1 VKKKKQDISLRELFR
16 QKLENAE
23 ITPELSLG
31 EKIMRAQ
38 NRREFLRFN
47 AGRFNI
53 YYIGAIVVTVVSA
66 LVILVHSSGKPEQVS
81 PEKPLVEIVAPV
93 NTMTSDS
100 FSVQTDVKPS
110 EVKNIKSFDLS
121 HKKAAVSANK
131 VTSQVL
137 VQKIKVATENAVLS
151 DTLNNKVVKNS
162 LVSGVIPVEAK
173 LPLSAKLPEVLFEAS
188 ATEGCAPLSINFIS
202 KANASDSCRW
212 SFGDGGFSD
221 KRNPKWI
228 FDVEGEYKI
237 VLYIFDSDTIKA
249 TSTSTITVY
258 PKPQA
263 RFEISPENAVL
274 PKDEIH
280 FYNYSTNSVRYSWKF
295 GDGSSSDLFEPV
307 HKYSR
312 FGNYNVRLVASSD
325 FGCSDSMT
333 VVNAYSRSEYFI
345 NFPNAFVPN
354 TQGPS
359 GGYYSATSD
368 ESSLVF
374 HPVSSGVAEYQLK
387 IFSRLGI
394 LVFETNDINIGWDGY
409 SKGHFSEPGV
419 YIWKVRGS
427 FRNGEPFVKTG
438 DVTLLKY

>member
-1 VKKKKQDISLRELFR
+1 LRELFS

-38 NRREFLRFN
+38 DRREFLRFN

-53 YYIGAIVVTVVSA
+53 YYIGAIVATVVA
-66 LVILVHSSGKPEQVS
+66 AIVILVNPSGKSEQVS
-81 PEKPLVEIVAPV
+81 PVKPLVEIVAPV
-93 NTMTSDS
+93 NTVTADTYIAQP
-100 FSVQTDVKPS
+100 VVNPS
-110 EVKNIKSFDLS
+110 EAKNTKSLDLS
-121 HKKAAVSANK
+121 NEKGAVSTK
-131 VTSQVL
+131 TVTSHVV
-137 VQKIKVATENAVLS
+137 VQKVKIADKNAVLS
-151 DTLNNKVVKNS
+151 DTMNNKVVKSS
-162 LVSGVIPVEAK
+162 LVSGITPDRTK
-173 LPLSAKLPEVLFEAS
+173 LQLAVKPPDALFEVS
-188 ATEGCAPLSINFIS
+188 ATEGCAPLSIRFLS

-221 KRNPKWI
+221 DRNPKWI
-228 FDVEGEYKI
+228 FDVEGDYKI
-237 VLYIFDSDTIKA
+237 VLSIFESDSIKA
-249 TSTSTITVY
+249 TAYRTITVY

-263 RFEISPENAVL
+263 RFEISPDNAVL
-274 PKDEIH
+274 PKDDIH
-280 FYNYSTNSVRYSWKF
+280 FYNYSTNSVHYDWEF

-307 HKYSR
+307 HKYIR
-312 FGNYNVRLVASSD
+312 FGNYNVRLVATSD

-359 GGYYSATSD
+359 GGYYSVTSD

-374 HPVSSGVAEYQLK
+374 HPVSSGVSEYQLK
-387 IFSRLGI
+387 IFSRLGM

-409 SKGHFSEPGV
+409 YKGHFSEPGV